1 MFNVKK
7 IIGGFMKEEFKKQL
21 DEKRIKLHKIL
32 KEQDERKDL
41 NYKIDEERKLIRE
54 IMYLDNKIMEVK

>member
-1 MFNVKK
+1 
-7 IIGGFMKEEFKKQL
+7 MKEEFKKQL